1 MTVRMSGFA
10 AEGAELREA
19 ELAAVRGVLEAGRY
33 ILGPQVEAFEREG
46 AARCGVAHAV
56 GVGNG
61 LDALV
66 IGLRGLGIGP
76 GDEVVTTPMTA
87 FATVLAIRLA
97 GATPV
102 LADVD
107 PGTALLDPAS
117 VERCLSA
124 RTRAVLPV
132 HLYGRIGDMDR
143 WLELCRGRS
152 LALIEDCA
160 QAHLARW
167 KGRPAGSFGAFGA
180 YSFYP
185 TKNLGALGDAG
196 ALVTGD
202 ETLAKQARRLRNYGQ
217 EDRYRHTEA
226 GVNSRLDEL
235 QAAILRVR
243 LERLER
249 WTARRR
255 EVAKQLRAR
264 LANPAVAPLQPAQ
277 APEQDVHHLFVV
289 RCEAR
294 DRLAEH
300 LAKAGIESLIHYP
313 VPAHEQPPG
322 RELRRDP
329 RGLANAERHARICL
343 SLPCHP
349 QLSDEDVSRVADA
362 VNAFR

>member
-10 AEGAELREA
+10 AEPPELREA
-19 ELAAVRGVLEAGRY
+19 ELAAVRGVMEAGRF
-33 ILGPQVEAFEREG
+33 ILGPQVEAFEREW
-46 AARCGVAHAV
+46 AVHCGVPHAV

-66 IGLRGLGIGP
+66 IGLKSLGIGA

-102 LADVD
+102 LADID
-107 PGTALLDPAS
+107 AETALLDPAS
-117 VERCLSA
+117 VERCLSP

-143 WLELCRGRS
+143 WAALCRGRS
-152 LALIEDCA
+152 LALVEDCA

-167 KGRPAGSFGAFGA
+167 NGRPAGSFGACGA

-196 ALVTGD
+196 ALVTRD
-202 ETLAKQARRLRNYGQ
+202 EALAKKARRLRNYGQ

-226 GVNSRLDEL
+226 GLNSRLDEL

-243 LERLER
+243 LERLDR

-255 EVAKQLRAR
+255 EVAGLLRAR
-264 LANPAVAPLQPAQ
+264 LSNPAVVPLRPAG

-294 DRLAEH
+294 DRLLEH
-300 LAKAGIESLIHYP
+300 LAKAGVESLIHYP

-322 RELRRDP
+322 RELKRDP
-329 RGLANAERHARICL
+329 RGLVSAERHARTCL

-349 QLSDEDVSRVADA
+349 QLSDDEVARVAEA

>member
-1 MTVRMSGFA
+1 
-10 AEGAELREA
+10 
-19 ELAAVRGVLEAGRY
+19 
-33 ILGPQVEAFEREG
+33 VEAFEREW
-46 AARCGVAHAV
+46 AARCGVPHAV

-66 IGLRGLGIGP
+66 IALRGLGIGA

-102 LADVD
+102 LADID
-107 PGTALLDPAS
+107 PETALLDPGS
-117 VERCLSA
+117 VERCVSP

-143 WLELCRGRS
+143 WAELCRAKS
-152 LALIEDCA
+152 LSLVEDCA
-160 QAHLARW
+160 QAHLAHWR
-167 KGRPAGSFGAFGA
+167 GRPAGSFGACGA

-196 ALVTGD
+196 ALVTND
-202 ETLAKQARRLRNYGQ
+202 EALATRARRLRNYGQ
-217 EDRYRHTEA
+217 EDRYRHAET
-226 GVNSRLDEL
+226 GLNSRLDEI

-243 LERLER
+243 LEQLQR
-249 WTARRR
+249 WTERRR
-255 EVAKQLRAR
+255 QVASLLRSR
-264 LANPAVAPLQPAQ
+264 LSNPAVAPLQAAA

-294 DRLAEH
+294 ERLLEH
-300 LAKAGIESLIHYP
+300 LKQAGVESLIHYP

-322 RELRRDP
+322 RQLRRDP
-329 RGLANAERHARICL
+329 RGLPHAERHARTCL

-349 QLSDEDVSRVADA
+349 QLSDDDVARVADA